1 MLKSRSFAKVAHH
14 VRFDIGSKY
23 FSFGD
28 ALCNPHA
35 EIAGSRADIGDK
47 RSALQ
52 MQRVQNLLRL
62 LPGVAFRTIELYG
75 PMDQGSL
82 VP

>member
-1 MLKSRSFAKVAHH
+1 
-14 VRFDIGSKY
+14 
-23 FSFGD
+23 
-28 ALCNPHA
+28 
-35 EIAGSRADIGDK
+35 
-47 RSALQ
+47 